1 MISTRNTLFLV
12 VSGIL
17 GLSFLG
23 AGLVPTTAAQNATG
37 GLEQQMQS
45 AIQAAP
51 SEAVASGNIFVVV
64 CPTGSTDPNQ
74 CQVFTTQPAR

>member
-1 MISTRNTLFLV
+1 MEITRNRLYPVVFGIIGLFILA
-12 VSGIL
+12 SGL
-17 GLSFLG
+17 M
-23 AGLVPTTAAQNATG
+23 PTTLAQNATQ

-64 CPTGSTDPNQ
+64 CPAGSTDPNQ